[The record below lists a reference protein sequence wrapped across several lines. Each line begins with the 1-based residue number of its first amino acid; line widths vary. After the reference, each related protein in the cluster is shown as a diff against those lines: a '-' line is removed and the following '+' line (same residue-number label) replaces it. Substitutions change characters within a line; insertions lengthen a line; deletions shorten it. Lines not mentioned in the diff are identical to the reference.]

1 MVKGAND
8 KSRQI
13 YLLHCWQERPA
24 ILTEKAIW
32 RFSVEK
38 IGAPQSSPR
47 GFAGREALVAF
58 LQAELMGRVA
68 NQTTSG

>member
-1 MVKGAND
+1 MVKGANEN
-8 KSRQI
+8 SRQI
-13 YLLHCWQERPA
+13 YLLHYWQERPA

-38 IGAPQSSPR
+38 IG
-47 GFAGREALVAF
+47 EALVAF
-58 LQAELMGRVA
+58 LQAELMGRVT